1 MLSLYSGGESQSDH
15 PHLWS
20 SFAHAAVMAV
30 LGLRIA
36 GEQREDL
43 IAATVLVAIGVILIE
58 LALAKAAGREGV
70 GGARVSE
77 RSVCRCSWRE
87 QQSRSADSSNNGLSS
102 LAASVAPLRTQVFL
116 I

>member
-58 LALAKAAGREGV
+58 LALAKAAGRV
-70 GGARVSE
+70 GALGGS
-77 RSVCRCSWRE
+77 S
-87 QQSRSADSSNNGLSS
+87 SRDPPIPVIMACP
-102 LAASVAPLRTQVFL
+102 PLRRAL
-116 I
+116 HR